1 MSQNDLTRMIARNF
15 SREFSSSAEQQ
26 KIMTA
31 FVVSAHM
38 KARRKK
44 TTLRDSR
51 GREFTKRRSNSGQKK
66 TELTVEQIVSWYAD
80 NNRTFPV
87 AGATAA
93 SYSTTEPSKVYVY
106 AHSATEIVLGR
117 RDILETNFGSM
128 LDLPE
133 LQRSIEFDAVYKILR
148 NDDGLLTIGTHTA
161 VFQRTYAQSTDRV
174 LRDLAHQG
182 LIRSWDMP
190 AVASRHRGAR
200 DTTTTSA
207 TTGEW
212 RQSFRPFLWIT
223 GAHCKP
229 HVILIANH
237 ITHGVRF

>member
-1 MSQNDLTRMIARNF
+1 MTENELTRMVARNF
-15 SREFSSSAEQQ
+15 NREFNSSPEQQ
-26 KIMTA
+26 KTMA
-31 FVVSAHM
+31 SFVRSAH
-38 KARRKK
+38 KKSRRKK

-51 GREFTKRRSNSGQKK
+51 GREFTKQRGNSGKKK
-66 TELTVEQIVSWYAD
+66 TELTAGQIVSWYAE
-80 NNRTFPV
+80 NSRAFPV
-87 AGATAA
+87 AGATAD
-93 SYSTTEPSKVYVY
+93 SYSTTEPSEVYVY

-161 VFQRTYAQSTDRV
+161 IFQRTYTQSTDIV
-174 LRDLAHQG
+174 LRDLADQG

-190 AVASRHRGAR
+190 AVASRHPGAR
-200 DTTTTSA
+200 HTTSA

-223 GAHCKP
+223 GALP
-229 HVILIANH
+229 NVILIAN
-237 ITHGVRF
+237 TMSP